1 MYNLFTA
8 WFKVTSNI
16 TRKHDF
22 STKTRGIDFVTK
34 SRFLFHYSLKINA
47 QNVSFVTKFTLVDA
61 MNK

>member
-1 MYNLFTA
+1 MYNLFTP

-34 SRFLFHYSLKINA
+34 SRFLFHYSLKINYTKC
-47 QNVSFVTKFTLVDA
+47 FVCDKIYTGQFYE
-61 MNK
+61 